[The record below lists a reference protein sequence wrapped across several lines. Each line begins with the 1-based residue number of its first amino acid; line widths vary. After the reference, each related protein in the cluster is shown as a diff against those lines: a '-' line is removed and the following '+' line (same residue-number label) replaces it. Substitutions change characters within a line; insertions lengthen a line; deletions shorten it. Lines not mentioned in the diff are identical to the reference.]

1 MSLGADL
8 LRRLY
13 GEPPERFTAA
23 RDEAVAEARARGD
36 TAGAKEIAALRKP
49 VIAAWLVNLLAIRRP
64 ELLADLAALAG
75 EMRTAQRELRG
86 AELRELSAQRRRVV
100 ASLVAEVRTLAG
112 AAGASTAKLPLNEVE
127 DTLNA
132 ALSDE
137 EISASVRSGRLLR
150 PVSYAGFGEVP
161 RPRLRLVTAADE
173 ESAEDTAPAE
183 DIVPAEDTAPTED
196 GVLGDESAGEG
207 RNTGGGRARRART
220 AAGPSAATGHADGS
234 VRSRRS
240 GSGRR
245 TAPEPGGATG
255 PGDATEFGAA
265 TGPAAATGSGDAAVR
280 PAAARGLDRQD
291 EPARRTV
298 IAGRS
303 SARTAEAA
311 ARRAL
316 ERAEREA
323 LRDRE
328 RAEAGLAAAQD
339 AERAAV
345 AAVADLSERIA
356 ALQAERNEA
365 DHEVSRRRLAR
376 KTAERGASAA
386 RRRHGDTAAAL
397 EATPDSGAGPFVEPA
412 APFADSGG
420 RKGAARR
427 GRTDRG
433 GPAKAE
439 SGA

>member
-13 GEPPERFTAA
+13 AEPPDRFTAA
-23 RDEAVAEARARGD
+23 RDAAVAEARARGD
-36 TAGAKEIAALRKP
+36 VAGAKETAALRKP

-64 ELLADLAALAG
+64 DLLADLAALAG
-75 EMRTAQRELRG
+75 EMRAAQRELRG
-86 AELRELSAQRRRVV
+86 ADLRELSGQRRRLV
-100 ASLVAEVRTLAG
+100 ASLVAEARTLAG
-112 AAGASTAKLPLNEVE
+112 AAGVSTAKLPLTEVE
-127 DTLNA
+127 DTLTA

-137 EISASVRSGRLLR
+137 EIAASVRSGRLLR

-161 RPRLRLVTAADE
+161 RPRLRLVAAPDA
-173 ESAEDTAPAE
+173 ESPEVDDP
-183 DIVPAEDTAPTED
+183 
-196 GVLGDESAGEG
+196 GDEGAGAG
-207 RNTGGGRARRART
+207 RDGAGRARP
-220 AAGPSAATGHADGS
+220 AAGPVSATGRADGG
-234 VRSRRS
+234 VRGRRG
-240 GSGRR
+240 GSGPR
-245 TAPEPGGATG
+245 TPG
-255 PGDATEFGAA
+255 
-265 TGPAAATGSGDAAVR
+265 GSGDPAVR
-280 PAAARGLDRQD
+280 PASAPGVDAED
-291 EPARRTV
+291 EPAGRTV

-303 SARTAEAA
+303 SARKAEAARKAEDA

-316 ERAEREA
+316 ERAERAA

-328 RAEAGLAAAQD
+328 RAEADLATAEG

-365 DHEVSRRRLAR
+365 DHEVSRRKLAR
-376 KTAERGASAA
+376 KTAERAASAA
-386 RRRHGDTAAAL
+386 RRRHGDAAAAL
-397 EATPDSGAGPFVEPA
+397 EASGATPDRGAAEPFVEPA
-412 APFADSGG
+412 APFADGG
-420 RKGAARR
+420 RRKGAARR